1 MIIWYVEKPNFMA
14 LTFIQLLYPQ
24 TQLNELCSLLDC
36 DFFLCLDQSLS
47 MDDHLSFNGF
57 DVFNMRLYLLTEE
70 LFNITYKNVLRVHL
84 PSCQFR
90 MLQLDVRND
99 VQPSSHFLYLP

>member
-1 MIIWYVEKPNFMA
+1 MA
-14 LTFIQLLYPQ
+14 LTFARLLYPPIQ
-24 TQLNELCSLLDC
+24 QNELGSLLDC

-70 LFNITYKNVLRVHL
+70 LFNISVITIKSPITYKNVLRVHL